1 MPEITP
7 FDIRWVEIQAIV
19 NTVKALY
26 DVRVIGLRNIPLEGP
41 AIVAINHQSW
51 IDPPFISGTIGIERR
66 RVTSFFVAANY
77 LSNPLVRL
85 VHEQSASIPVE
96 RGSGNLE
103 VVRLAKEVLEDGR
116 MLGIFPEGTRSED
129 GKIGDGK
136 QGLGLIALETGVPVI
151 PTAITGAY
159 EAWPKGQKIP
169 KTGGKIVLRFG
180 TPMTFDVVK
189 NPSKEQALAVT
200 KKVMD
205 KIREMARLEGYRD

>member
-1 MPEITP
+1 MAEITP
-7 FDIRWVEIQAIV
+7 FDIRWLEIQAIV
-19 NTVKALY
+19 NTVKSLFT
-26 DVRVIGLRNIPLEGP
+26 VNVFGIRHIPLEGP

-77 LSNPLVRL
+77 LNNPFVKL

-96 RGSGNLE
+96 RGTGNLE

-136 QGLGLIALETGVPVI
+136 QGLGLIALQTGVKVI

-159 EAWPKGQKIP
+159 EAWPKGQKLP
-169 KTGGKIVLRFG
+169 KTGGRITLRFG
-180 TPMTFDVVK
+180 EPMTFDIVE
-189 NPSKEQALAVT
+189 NPTKEQALVAT

-205 KIREMARLEGYRD
+205 KIREMARLEGYQD

>member
-7 FDIRWVEIQAIV
+7 FDIRWLEIKAIV
-19 NTVKALY
+19 AATKALY
-26 DVRVIGLRNIPLEGP
+26 DVRVLGLRNIPREGP

-51 IDPPFISGTIGIERR
+51 IDPPFISSTIGIERR

-77 LSNPLVRL
+77 LSNPFVRL

-103 VVRLAKEVLEDGR
+103 VVRLAKEVLDDGR

-136 QGLGLIALETGVPVI
+136 QGLGLIALQTGVPVI

-159 EAWPKGQKIP
+159 DAWPKGQKLP

-180 TPMTFDVVK
+180 EPMTFDVVED
-189 NPSKEQALAVT
+189 PTKEQALAAT

-205 KIREMARLEGYRD
+205 RIREMARLEGYRD